1 MKCGERQNACVE
13 CGAPFMA
20 MSHLAIRCDP
30 CRKDAIRLTNL
41 RHRENNRGKVRS
53 RQRFGKRVARGLIER
68 PDRCSSCGAECKPQ
82 GHHADYSKPLEVT
95 WLCRAC
101 HLAEHLSQPALPS
114 PELPRFN
121 QRELRPALA
130 EKPVR
135 VPPLAQL
142 RPKWLGKYVRFCF
155 IAILD
160 RPWSEVS

>member
-1 MKCGERQNACVE
+1 
-13 CGAPFMA
+13 MA

-101 HLAEHLSQPALPS
+101 HLAEHSKSEVLPS
-114 PELPRFN
+114 PDLPLINTSRMYTPPGA
-121 QRELRPALA
+121 PAA
-130 EKPVR
+130 ERIPK
-135 VPPLAQL
+135 LEQL
-142 RPKWLGKYVRFCF
+142 RPKWLGRHGRFCF

-160 RPWSEVS
+160 RPWSGVS